1 MQWSQR
7 AVMMFPLHIASITSA
22 PLVAGRLQEWH
33 EVSSDPSLLPSQIF
47 LPASARKL
55 HPVIVFLHGG
65 GDGPFSVMNRQ
76 SLPRL
81 LLNNRTFASQF
92 PFIVIT
98 PCSTCSVARTAVD
111 GRHAASSRGWTPQNF
126 ERVDLLISKVLN
138 EHGGD
143 PTRVSLTGQS
153 MGGGGLWRYA
163 QARRSFF
170 AALVPVCAAVAP
182 PQGRVD
188 VCCAE
193 AGSKAPPANCCPP
206 VWIFHGA
213 NDRTVP
219 VKYSDDWAEKLRRQH
234 PGLQEVRYTRYE
246 WAPAPPMPAFSQL
259 TGHAS
264 YELAYREAALY
275 EWLLGQRCTARAA
288 AIAGAA
294 SAHIEGLGGG
304 RGGGG

>member
-1 MQWSQR
+1 
-7 AVMMFPLHIASITSA
+7 MFPLQAACASAA

-33 EVSSDPSLLPSQIF
+33 EVGSDPALLPSQIF
-47 LPASARKL
+47 LPVASARKL
-55 HPVIVFLHGG
+55 HPVLVFLHGG
-65 GDGPFSVMNRQ
+65 GDGPFNVMNRQ
-76 SLPRL
+76 SLPSL
-81 LLNNRTFASQF
+81 LLNNQTFASQF
-92 PFIVIT
+92 PFVVIT
-98 PCSTCSVARTAVD
+98 PCSTCSVARTTTGD
-111 GRHAASSRGWTPQNF
+111 GRHATSSRGWTPQNF
-126 ERVDLLISKVLN
+126 ERVDRLISKVLN
-138 EHGGD
+138 EHAGD

-163 QARRSFF
+163 QARRSLF

-234 PGLQEVRYTRYE
+234 PQQEVRYTRYE
-246 WAPAPPMPAFSQL
+246 WAPAPPMPEFARL
-259 TGHAS
+259 VGHAS

-275 EWLLGQRCTARAA
+275 EWLLGQRCAA
-288 AIAGAA
+288 CAAPSGAA
-294 SAHIEGLGGG
+294 VAVAHSEGGG
-304 RGGGG
+304 RSGGG